1 MRIRAYNVRKNL
13 EKNAAL
19 EIGQRKVNTRSH
31 ARKISF
37 LRTFIIFTYVNV
49 REQKRDSGNPP

>member
-19 EIGQRKVNTRSH
+19 EIGQRKVNARSYG
-31 ARKISF
+31 RKISF

-49 REQKRDSGNPP
+49 RGQKRDSGNPP